1 MVADRLTSAAYRLVV
16 GVLFLLIGSVRNA
29 SADDPGMRF
38 LLVDGSEIDG
48 TLSAAEEP
56 ERLRINSQLFAQPI
70 EISTQNLL
78 EARREPLNS
87 DRVEDD
93 DPDSSTNTIAFL
105 LDDGSRF
112 VGNVVSW
119 HDGVIMLE
127 TEDLGRVSFAAQRV
141 VRIVDQASMP
151 HQILALSDARY
162 RFRRE
167 TGWSFT
173 EQGMTC
179 TVPESTA
186 VAGINLPD
194 RFRIRI
200 EVACEGT
207 ADFELSLGDRSPGGA
222 GQGGA
227 RVDRRVDRRGGSISR
242 LPTER
247 FVTRVEWFDKSVSLV
262 RSNASVSDAGVF
274 DVADS
279 AGRLS
284 LDLYCD
290 QMTGRLLAYRDGV
303 LQADVSLV
311 DEEPVV
317 RRELTLIN
325 RGDPVQL
332 TSFEL
337 FHWDGQ
343 PPPSQYL
350 PDRFT
355 LFRDGS
361 IVDQVA
367 DQWDADRFRVDGTW
381 HAMDDLA
388 RMEFAVAAQVAPAC
402 DVSLSGGSRVRGQVE
417 GRDTNGAILVRDGT
431 GTVLA
436 VAPSRVTRWVG
447 RSEDVTAAPVDA
459 SQFQADGVSLWGRLL
474 RGRDVGATFGWR
486 CLSGEND
493 VGISATDGVTI
504 RFASTSD
511 SDAKSV
517 PELGMLELRCGD
529 RLPGQLISIQPNG
542 VRFQSDWCG
551 EVLVA
556 LGEVRRIRTG
566 PAVAAGET
574 DAPWLTRLPRRMA
587 ASPPT
592 HLLVSP
598 TGDVLR
604 GRLLS
609 MDKDTAR
616 IEIRGRTRLINRSSV
631 AEVIWLGPSDEGWAA
646 CRYVITTRD
655 GARLGLQTAG
665 FDGRE
670 LSGTQT
676 ELGNCRVPAAALER
690 LRFGTRDASPGET
703 WDLVPVKEPKTF
715 E

>member
-1 MVADRLTSAAYRLVV
+1 MVADRLTPTDYRLLV
-16 GVLFLLIGSVRNA
+16 GVLFLLIGSVA
-29 SADDPGMRF
+29 DLSAADSGMRF
-38 LLVDGSEIDG
+38 LLADGSVIDG

-56 ERLRINSQLFAQPI
+56 AKLRINTKLFAQPI

-87 DRVEDD
+87 GSVAGDGPET
-93 DPDSSTNTIAFL
+93 STNTFAFL
-105 LDDGSRF
+105 LSDGSRF

-119 HDGVIMLE
+119 LGGLITLE

-167 TGWSFT
+167 TGWNFT
-173 EQGMTC
+173 GQGMSC

-186 VAGINLPD
+186 VAGIDLPD
-194 RFRIRI
+194 RFRIRV
-200 EVACEGT
+200 EVACAGT
-207 ADFELSLGDRSPGGA
+207 ADFELSLGDRSQGGA
-222 GQGGA
+222 GQGGT
-227 RVDRRVDRRGGSISR
+227 RVDRRGGSISR

-247 FVTRVEWFDKSVSLV
+247 FVTRVEWFGESVSLV

-274 DVADS
+274 DVSDS
-279 AGRLS
+279 PGRLE
-284 LDLYCD
+284 LDLYGD
-290 QMTGRLLAYRDGV
+290 QRTGRLLAYRDGV

-343 PPPSQYL
+343 PPPSQFL

-361 IVDQVA
+361 IIDQVA
-367 DQWDADRFRVDGTW
+367 EGWDANRFQIDGTW
-381 HAMDDLA
+381 YAMDDLT
-388 RMEFAVAAQVAPAC
+388 RMEFAVATQVAPAC
-402 DVSLSGGSRVRGQVE
+402 DLSLSGGSRVRGQVE
-417 GRDTNGAILVRDGT
+417 GRDSDGAILVREGT

-447 RSEDVTAAPVDA
+447 RSEDVTAPPGEAA
-459 SQFQADGVSLWGRLL
+459 QFQADGVSMWGRLL
-474 RGRDVGATFGWR
+474 DGRDVGATFGWR
-486 CLSGEND
+486 SLSGEND
-493 VGISATDGVTI
+493 VGIAATEGVTI

-511 SDAKSV
+511 SDATSV
-517 PELGMLELRCGD
+517 PDLGMLQLRCGD
-529 RLPGQLISIQPNG
+529 RLPGQLVSIQPNG

-587 ASPPT
+587 DSPPT

-598 TGDVLR
+598 NGDVLR

-609 MDKDTAR
+609 MDEDAAR
-616 IEIRGRTRLINRSSV
+616 IEIRGRTRLIKRSSV
-631 AEVIWLGPSDEGWAA
+631 AEVIWLGPSDEESAA

-670 LSGTQT
+670 LSGRQT
-676 ELGNCRVPAAALER
+676 ELGNCRVPAAALES

-703 WDLVPVKEPKTF
+703 WDLVPVKQPKTF